1 MIKDEAYGDL
11 GTPTNGSLEFA
22 GWYTK
27 KDGGTKINASDVYTL
42 SEDQTLY
49 AHWKGWDR
57 DGDQV
62 LGVYDENGKPIKNQ
76 FVCDG
81 TYTYYIQND
90 GTPMKNRLTYHPNG
104 KDIIYFD
111 EKGHEVF
118 DNFANAKRSISGQTV
133 DDICYFDTFGSMY
146 RDRTTYDR
154 TGMTLYYLNPY
165 GVMQRNGWFQFSNGE
180 IGCAREDGSLLKDQF
195 AYDQW
200 GRLVYLKGDGTVA
213 KGVINDGVFNY
224 RMDENDGHCLEIYQ

>member
-1 MIKDEAYGDL
+1 
-11 GTPTNGSLEFA
+11 
-22 GWYTK
+22 
-27 KDGGTKINASDVYTL
+27 
-42 SEDQTLY
+42 
-49 AHWKGWDR
+49 
-57 DGDQV
+57 
-62 LGVYDENGKPIKNQ
+62 
-76 FVCDG
+76 
-81 TYTYYIQND
+81 
-90 GTPMKNRLTYHPNG
+90 MKNRLTYHPNG

-118 DNFANAKRSISGQTV
+118 DNFANVKRSISGQTV

-146 RDRTTYDR
+146 IDRTTYDR